1 MSFRSLAAIVAGA
14 NSEYAVAGGRGYKST
29 YMLDGGNIQN
39 IRMAS
44 AQVDIDPPVEV
55 ISACVRPTR
64 RTLDKGSRNGVIRSD
79 PCG

>member
-1 MSFRSLAAIVAGA
+1 MSSNVVFLDYGGDAKPRF
-14 NSEYAVAGGRGYKST
+14 AVAGGRAYKST

-55 ISACVRPTR
+55 IKEFRVVQKR
-64 RTLDKGSRNGVIRSD
+64 L
-79 PCG
+79 CG